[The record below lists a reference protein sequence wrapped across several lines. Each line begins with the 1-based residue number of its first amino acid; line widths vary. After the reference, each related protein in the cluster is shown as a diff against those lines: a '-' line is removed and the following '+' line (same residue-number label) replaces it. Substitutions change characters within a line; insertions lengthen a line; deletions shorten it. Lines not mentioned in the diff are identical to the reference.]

1 MRNGPVL
8 HPLLALRATW
18 VYLAVMAVV
27 ARPDNFTQALDTL
40 NRQLRMGVF
49 KMGWISKT
57 TVQELDCVQ
66 AVLQL
71 LHEPFIFV
79 HAGPSL
85 TFNIHLKCHTVQ
97 HAESRDP
104 IQSLRA
110 GAPLHQLYVQL
121 STKACAARQRVSSV
135 TAWLAGSS
143 SRYRAAHW
151 HVCDHITTLK
161 PAGTLL
167 DYDLRDFVLSLRLQ
181 RAN

>member
-1 MRNGPVL
+1 M
-8 HPLLALRATW
+8 
-18 VYLAVMAVV
+18 MAVV
-27 ARPDNFTQALDTL
+27 ARTDNLTKALNTL
-40 NRQLRMGVF
+40 NRQLGMGVF

-57 TVQELDCVQ
+57 TMQELDCIQ

-79 HAGPSL
+79 HAGPLL

-97 HAESRDP
+97 HAENRDP

-110 GAPLHQLYVQL
+110 GAPLHQLSVQV

-135 TAWLAGSS
+135 TACLAGSS

-151 HVCDHITTLK
+151 HACDHIITLK

-167 DYDLRDFVLSLRLQ
+167 DYGLRELVLSLRLQ
-181 RAN
+181 RAD

>member
-97 HAESRDP
+97 HAENRDP

-110 GAPLHQLYVQL
+110 GAPLHQLYVQV
-121 STKACAARQRVSSV
+121 STNSVRGASKGQQCYCVLGGIEQPAPGRALARV
-135 TAWLAGSS
+135 
-143 SRYRAAHW
+143 
-151 HVCDHITTLK
+151 
-161 PAGTLL
+161 
-167 DYDLRDFVLSLRLQ
+167 
-181 RAN
+181 